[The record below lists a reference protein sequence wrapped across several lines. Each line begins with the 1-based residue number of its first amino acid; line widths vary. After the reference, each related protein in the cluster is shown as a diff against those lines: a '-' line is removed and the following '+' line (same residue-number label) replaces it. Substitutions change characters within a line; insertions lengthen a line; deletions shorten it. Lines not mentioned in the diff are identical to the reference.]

1 MRSYLKFLLWT
12 GGIVAVIG
20 LVLYYGL
27 FDVWTVPSDD
37 PQMNV
42 SIQPTLLDGDVVLI
56 SRHGVPG
63 WGNLVRCLDP
73 ENPGRY
79 VVGRIVGQ
87 PGDDLE
93 LRGESLSVNRR
104 AMTTVGACD
113 PTRATLK
120 NPATQEDVEL
130 QCSRREFAGLTLEF
144 YRAAQPPYEKDLDV
158 KVEPN
163 RIYLLSDNVHL
174 HLDSRDFGS
183 INLATCQHIV
193 YRLWG
198 TTGAG
203 DSKRRF
209 TVIW

>member
-12 GGIVAVIG
+12 GGIIATIG
-20 LVLYYGL
+20 LFLYL
-27 FDVWTVPSDD
+27 VFFDVWTVPSDD
-37 PQMNV
+37 PQMTISV
-42 SIQPTLLDGDVVLI
+42 QPTLLDGDVVLV
-56 SRHGVPG
+56 SRRGTPG

-79 VVGRIVGQ
+79 VVARIVGQ
-87 PGDDLE
+87 PNDELE
-93 LRGESLSVNRR
+93 LRGETLSVNHR
-104 AMTTVGACD
+104 AISTVGVCD
-113 PTRATLK
+113 QPRVTVK

-144 YRAAQPPYEKDLDV
+144 YRGVEQLEKDMTV
-158 KVEPN
+158 RVEPN
-163 RIYLLSDNVHL
+163 RIYLMSDNVHL
-174 HLDSRDFGS
+174 HLDSRDYGQ

-209 TVIW
+209 TVLW

>member
-12 GGIVAVIG
+12 AGIVAAVG
-20 LVLYYGL
+20 LFLYFGF

-37 PQMNV
+37 PQLNV
-42 SIQPTLLDGDVVLI
+42 SVQPTLLDRDVVLV
-56 SRHGVPG
+56 SRHGTPG

-73 ENPGRY
+73 DNPGRY
-79 VVGRIVGQ
+79 VVARIVGQ

-93 LRGESLSVNRR
+93 LRGETLSVNHR
-104 AMTTVGACD
+104 AMSTVGSCD
-113 PTRATLK
+113 PPRATLK

-130 QCSRREFAGLTLEF
+130 VCSRREFAGLTLEF
-144 YRAAQPPYEKDLDV
+144 FRGTDQLEKDLTV

-163 RIYLLSDNVHL
+163 KVFLMSDNIHL
-174 HLDSRDFGS
+174 HLDSRDYGA
-183 INLATCQHIV
+183 INPATCQHIV

-198 TTGAG
+198 STGAG

-209 TVIW
+209 TLIW